1 MIATEG
7 LIVTQIGRGLQITL
21 NDPAG
26 VSDIAALELTNTL
39 LSAHERAA
47 YVVLRSNSADFIIG
61 RNNPRPPADAPIA
74 TALARRRFSEV
85 IFNCYGSFRACT
97 VPIIGVVQGR
107 AMGLGVSVAALCDIT
122 FASDKATFQI
132 NEMNHRILP
141 TMVMSSLVDR
151 VNRKDLMYL
160 VLSRATISAAR
171 AQEMKIVTEVVPADR
186 LDAAVAELVAIFE
199 ETPTAAIQGVKEY
212 IAAAYD
218 MPIRGA
224 VDFARNLHATINA
237 APEMQAKPV
246 V

>member
-7 LIVTQIGRGLQITL
+7 LLVTQIGRGLQITL

-85 IFNCYGSFRACT
+85 IFNCYGSFRACL
-97 VPIIGVVQGR
+97 VPVIGVVNGR
-107 AMGLGVSVAALCDIT
+107 ATGLGCSISALCDIT
-122 FASDKATFQI
+122 IASDKATFQI
-132 NEMNHRILP
+132 NEMDHRILP

-151 VNRKDLMYL
+151 VPRKALQYL
-160 VLSRATISAAR
+160 VLSRAIVSAERAR
-171 AQEMKIVTEVVPADR
+171 EMSIVSEVVPAAR
-186 LDAAVAELVAIFE
+186 LDTAVAELVALLE
-199 ETPTAAIQGVKEY
+199 GTPSAAMAGVKEY
-212 IAAAYD
+212 ANAAYD
-218 MPIRGA
+218 MPIKGA
-224 VDFARNLHATINA
+224 VDFARNLHATINS
-237 APEMQAKPV
+237 APEMQAVPLR
-246 V
+246 